1 MSRVKLPEFPISKLE
16 KTRLKKKY
24 VKILGAS
31 EGVDDSMIG
40 ESIANYLV
48 PEIDYRG
55 MVCLDLGAN
64 IGAFTQ
70 IALDSGASKV
80 CTVECDVRNFEKLR
94 ETFKNDDYVDLIYA
108 AVSGLPEKT
117 LKIFKSSSQNAHCST
132 SIENKMKF
140 SEYDYVENIHLKKLL
155 KKYRPDIIKMDIESA
170 EYTLIDTLM
179 DYNPKYL
186 FIELHAG
193 KHRAE
198 MYQALEMLN
207 SIYQYSRTVPLII
220 YTKTLIAYDCFFK
233 N

>member
-1 MSRVKLPEFPISKLE
+1 MSRVKLPEFPISKTE
-16 KTRLKKKY
+16 RTRLKKKY
-24 VKILGAS
+24 VKILGAT

-40 ESIANYLV
+40 ESITNYLI
-48 PEIDYRG
+48 PEIDYKG

-80 CTVECDVRNFEKLR
+80 CTVECDARNFEKLQA
-94 ETFKNDDYVDLIYA
+94 TFQYDDYVDLIYA
-108 AVSGLPEKT
+108 AVSGLPDKT

-132 SIENKMKF
+132 SIESKMKF
-140 SEYDYVENIHLKKLL
+140 SEYDEVENIHLKKLL
-155 KKYRPDIIKMDIESA
+155 KKYNPDVIKMDIESA

-179 DYNPKYL
+179 DYGPKYL

-198 MYQALEMLN
+198 MYQVLERLET
-207 SIYQYSRTVPLII
+207 IQPYVFRHVIQ
-220 YTKTLIAYDCFFK
+220 
-233 N
+233 

>member
-1 MSRVKLPEFPISKLE
+1 MSRVKLPEFPILKLE

-31 EGVDDSMIG
+31 EGVDDTMIA
-40 ESIANYLV
+40 ESIANYLI
-48 PEIDYRG
+48 PEVDYKG
-55 MVCLDLGAN
+55 AVCLDLGAN
-64 IGAFTQ
+64 IGTFTQ

-94 ETFKNDDYVDLIYA
+94 ETFKNDDYVDLVYA

-117 LKIFKSSSQNAHCST
+117 LKIFKSNSQNAHCST
-132 SIENKMKF
+132 SIENKIKF

-155 KKYRPDIIKMDIESA
+155 KKYKPDIIKMDIESA
-170 EYTLIDTLM
+170 EYTLIDTLI
-179 DYNPKYL
+179 DYQPKYL

-198 MYQALEMLN
+198 MYQVMERLETV
-207 SIYQYSRTVPLII
+207 YPYSRIVPLII
-220 YTKTLIAYDCFFK
+220 FTDNLIAHDCFFK
-233 N
+233 K

>member
-1 MSRVKLPEFPISKLE
+1 MSRVKLPELPISKLE

-24 VKILGAS
+24 VKILGAT
-31 EGVDDSMIG
+31 EGVDDNMIS
-40 ESIANYLV
+40 ESISNYLI

-80 CTVECDVRNFEKLR
+80 CTVECDARNFEKLQA
-94 ETFKNDDYVDLIYA
+94 TYKNDDYVDLVYA
-108 AVSGLPEKT
+108 AVSGLPDKT

-132 SIENKMKF
+132 SIESKMKF

-155 KKYRPDIIKMDIESA
+155 KKYSPDIIKMDIESA
-170 EYTLIDTLM
+170 EYTLIDTLL
-179 DYNPKYL
+179 DYEPKYL

-198 MYQALEMLN
+198 MYEVLGRLQ
-207 SIYQYSRTVPLII
+207 SIYPYSKVVPLVIF
-220 YTKTLIAYDCFFK
+220 TDNLIAHDCFFK
-233 N
+233 K

>member
-1 MSRVKLPEFPISKLE
+1 MSRVKLPELPISKLE

-24 VKILGAS
+24 VKILGAA

-40 ESIANYLV
+40 ESIANYLI
-48 PEIDYRG
+48 PEIDYKG

-80 CTVECDVRNFEKLR
+80 CTVECDARNFEKLQA
-94 ETFKNDDYVDLIYA
+94 TYKNDDYVDLIYA
-108 AVSGLPEKT
+108 AVSGLSDKT

-132 SIENKMKF
+132 SIESKMKF
-140 SEYDYVENIHLKKLL
+140 SEYDEVENIHLKKLL
-155 KKYRPDIIKMDIESA
+155 KKYNPDIIKMDIESA
-170 EYTLIDTLM
+170 EYTLIDTLI
-179 DYNPKYL
+179 DYCPKYL

-198 MYQALEMLN
+198 MYQVLERLE
-207 SIYQYSRTVPLII
+207 SIYPHSKVVPLVIF
-220 YTKTLIAYDCFFK
+220 TDNLIAHDCFFK
-233 N
+233 R

>member
-1 MSRVKLPEFPISKLE
+1 MSRVKLPEFPILKLE

-31 EGVDDSMIG
+31 EGVDDTMIA
-40 ESIANYLV
+40 ESIANYLI
-48 PEIDYRG
+48 PEVDYKG
-55 MVCLDLGAN
+55 AVCLDLGAN

-94 ETFKNDDYVDLIYA
+94 ETFKNDDYVDLVYA

-117 LKIFKSSSQNAHCST
+117 LKIFKSHSQNAHCST

-155 KKYRPDIIKMDIESA
+155 KKYKPDIIKIDIESA
-170 EYTLIDTLM
+170 EYTLIDTLI
-179 DYNPKYL
+179 DYQPKYL

-198 MYQALEMLN
+198 MYQVMERLETV
-207 SIYQYSRTVPLII
+207 YPYSRIVPLII
-220 YTKTLIAYDCFFK
+220 FTDNLIAHDCFFK
-233 N
+233 K

>member
-16 KTRLKKKY
+16 RTRLKKKY
-24 VKILGAS
+24 VKILSAS
-31 EGVDDSMIG
+31 EGVDDTMIG
-40 ESIANYLV
+40 ESIANYLI
-48 PEIDYRG
+48 PEIDYKG

-155 KKYRPDIIKMDIESA
+155 KKYNPDIIKMDIESA
-170 EYTLIDTLM
+170 EYTLIDTLI
-179 DYNPKYL
+179 DYQPKYL

-198 MYQALEMLN
+198 MYKVLERLET
-207 SIYQYSRTVPLII
+207 IYPYSKVVPLII
-220 YTKTLIAYDCFFK
+220 FTDNLIAHDCFFK
-233 N
+233 K

>member
-16 KTRLKKKY
+16 RTRLKKKY
-24 VKILGAS
+24 VKILGAA

-40 ESIANYLV
+40 ESIANYLI
-48 PEIDYRG
+48 PEVDYKG

-80 CTVECDVRNFEKLR
+80 CTVECDARNFEKL
-94 ETFKNDDYVDLIYA
+94 ESSFKNDDYVDLVYA
-108 AVSGLPEKT
+108 AVSGLRDKT

-132 SIENKMKF
+132 SIMNKMKF
-140 SEYDYVENIHLKKLL
+140 NEYDEVENIHLKKLL
-155 KKYRPDIIKMDIESA
+155 KKYKPDIIKMDIESA
-170 EYTLIDTLM
+170 EYTLIDTLIE
-179 DYNPKYL
+179 YSPKYL

-193 KHRAE
+193 KYRAE
-198 MYQALEMLN
+198 MNQTLERLQ
-207 SIYQYSRTVPLII
+207 SIYSHSKVVPLVI

>member
-24 VKILGAS
+24 VKILGAA
-31 EGVDDSMIG
+31 EGVDDNMIG
-40 ESIANYLV
+40 ESITNYLI
-48 PEIDYRG
+48 PEIDYKE

-80 CTVECDVRNFEKLR
+80 CTVECDSRNFEKLQS
-94 ETFKNDDYVDLIYA
+94 TFQNDDYVDLIYA
-108 AVSGLPEKT
+108 AVSGLPDKT

-140 SEYDYVENIHLKKLL
+140 SEYDEVENIHLKKLL
-155 KKYRPDIIKMDIESA
+155 KKYNPDVIKIDIESA
-170 EYTLIDTLM
+170 EYTLIDTLI

-193 KHRAE
+193 KHRTE
-198 MYQALEMLN
+198 MNQTLERLQL
-207 SIYQYSRTVPLII
+207 IYAYSKVVPLVI
-220 YTKTLIAYDCFFK
+220 YSKTLIAYDCFFK

>member
-1 MSRVKLPEFPISKLE
+1 MCRVKLPEFPISKLE

-24 VKILGAS
+24 VKILSAS
-31 EGVDDSMIG
+31 ECVDDTMIG
-40 ESIANYLV
+40 ESIANYLI
-48 PEIDYRG
+48 PEIDYKG

-108 AVSGLPEKT
+108 AVSGLPDKT

-155 KKYRPDIIKMDIESA
+155 KKYKPDIIKMDIESA
-170 EYTLIDTLM
+170 EYTLIDTLI
-179 DYNPKYL
+179 DYQPKYL

-198 MYQALEMLN
+198 MYQVMERLQ
-207 SIYQYSRTVPLII
+207 SIYPHSNMVPLVIF
-220 YTKTLIAYDCFFK
+220 TDNLIAHDCFFK
-233 N
+233 K

>member
-1 MSRVKLPEFPISKLE
+1 MCRVKLPEFPISKLE

-24 VKILGAS
+24 VKILSAS
-31 EGVDDSMIG
+31 EGVDDTMIG
-40 ESIANYLV
+40 ESIANYLI
-48 PEIDYRG
+48 PEIDYKG

-108 AVSGLPEKT
+108 AVSGLPDKT

-155 KKYRPDIIKMDIESA
+155 KKYKPDIIKMDIESA
-170 EYTLIDTLM
+170 EYTLIDTLI
-179 DYNPKYL
+179 DYQPKYL

-198 MYQALEMLN
+198 MYQVMERLQ
-207 SIYQYSRTVPLII
+207 SIYPHSNMVPLVIF
-220 YTKTLIAYDCFFK
+220 TDNLIAHDCFFK
-233 N
+233 K